1 MDHVDL
7 YSAVLTTSPIIL
19 LAVSG
24 GIVFG
29 PVPARSRHR
38 AWSPSRW
45 VLFTDVS
52 AAFLVVGAAAVC
64 LLVLA
69 GWVGDSSTTRSTVV
83 GAEGLA
89 LLLLLLHVLS
99 DIAAL
104 HSAEPHE
111 GKDPTGRRN
120 AAASDD

>member
-1 MDHVDL
+1 VDHVDL

-38 AWSPSRW
+38 VWRPSRW

-69 GWVGDSSTTRSTVV
+69 GWVGDNSAMRVAVVSS
-83 GAEGLA
+83 GGLA
-89 LLLLLLHVLS
+89 LLLLLLHVLA
-99 DIAAL
+99 DIVEL
-104 HSAEPHE
+104 HRAGRHDGEEPL
-111 GKDPTGRRN
+111 GRRN
-120 AAASDD
+120 AGTADD